1 MYNIAVFEIKKEIPI
16 KSAWFDGAEVEL
28 PFNAGTGRKLHC
40 QKRGEIR
47 RYPSPHASIG
57 LVRAQFPPLPRLLED
72 SKGDRAELLLPLGLV
87 PAR

>member
-1 MYNIAVFEIKKEIPI
+1 MYNVAVFEIKKEIPI
-16 KSAWFDGAEVEL
+16 KSAWFYGAEVEL

-47 RYPSPHASIG
+47 RCPSPHASIW
-57 LVRAQFPPLPRLLED
+57 LVRAQFPPLPRLLKDPKED
-72 SKGDRAELLLPLGLV
+72 LAELLLPLGVV

>member
-1 MYNIAVFEIKKEIPI
+1 MYNVAVFEIKKEIPI
-16 KSAWFDGAEVEL
+16 KSAWFYGAEVEL

-47 RYPSPHASIG
+47 RYPSPHASIW